1 MRTLKISV
9 LSLLIALTSTS
20 ALAGGW
26 GAGVALFDGDHFG
39 VHGRKT
45 FVLGGDISQIT
56 TGASVFFD
64 PTFLTLDA
72 DYHFVINP
80 ENPSRFYPLVGLQ
93 LATDFDWTEFG
104 INAGGGV
111 DFKLTQ
117 TRDAFF
123 ELKYVISDL
132 DGFNLALGLKF

>member
-1 MRTLKISV
+1 MTIQQRR
-9 LSLLIALTSTS
+9 LSLLIVLTSTS

-26 GAGVALFDGDHFG
+26 GAGVAFFDGDHFG

-104 INAGGGV
+104 ANVGGGV

-132 DGFNLALGLKF
+132 DGFNFALGLKF